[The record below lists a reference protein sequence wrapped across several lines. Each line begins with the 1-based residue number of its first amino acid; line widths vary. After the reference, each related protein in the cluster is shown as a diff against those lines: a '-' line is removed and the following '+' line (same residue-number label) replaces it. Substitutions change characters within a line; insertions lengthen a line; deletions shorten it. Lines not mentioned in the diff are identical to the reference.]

1 MSPSENK
8 ITYLTDVNHVV
19 DRVTMIFSNF
29 LITDPKYFKAPK
41 LIIIVYV
48 VK

>member
-1 MSPSENK
+1 MPFFGTL
-8 ITYLTDVNHVV
+8 ITDVNHVF
-19 DRVTMIFSNF
+19 DRVTMNF

-41 LIIIVYV
+41 FIIIVYV